1 MTQSQKYLQQLL
13 LSRQGLLI
21 TAEGYASVIAEAS
34 PTVHDSDYA
43 EKGHADML
51 YTEVISGALD
61 LCSSQVRMA
70 FPDKDISIVS
80 DYTSEELPDNSIA
93 YYPVFGVITSNSWWR
108 FSSKQFEKDLLA
120 SESNPAIIAHFVHI
134 DSPGGEAF
142 YMDRLSETMRDL
154 SKPVVVLAERVCAS
168 AGYLIACHGTRIFA
182 ATGYDKIG
190 SIGTMAEVWDYSE
203 YFKKIGIE
211 VHTYHASASDLKTKL
226 MDDAASGKGDE
237 YVERLLNP
245 LNDMFLS
252 EVRSTRPALKDAP
265 DDEPALRGDIY
276 LTDEAIGKGLID
288 ARATLTEAI
297 LEASRLG
304 REYADIQRAKSQL
317 LSII

>member
-21 TAEGYASVIAEAS
+21 TAEGYASVVAEAF
-34 PTVHDSDYA
+34 PNVHDSDSV
-43 EKGHADML
+43 EKGHAEML

-80 DYTSEELPDNSIA
+80 DYASEELPDNSIA

-182 ATGYDKIG
+182 ATGYDKI
-190 SIGTMAEVWDYSE
+190 
-203 YFKKIGIE
+203 
-211 VHTYHASASDLKTKL
+211 
-226 MDDAASGKGDE
+226 
-237 YVERLLNP
+237 
-245 LNDMFLS
+245 
-252 EVRSTRPALKDAP
+252 
-265 DDEPALRGDIY
+265 
-276 LTDEAIGKGLID
+276 
-288 ARATLTEAI
+288 
-297 LEASRLG
+297 
-304 REYADIQRAKSQL
+304 
-317 LSII
+317 